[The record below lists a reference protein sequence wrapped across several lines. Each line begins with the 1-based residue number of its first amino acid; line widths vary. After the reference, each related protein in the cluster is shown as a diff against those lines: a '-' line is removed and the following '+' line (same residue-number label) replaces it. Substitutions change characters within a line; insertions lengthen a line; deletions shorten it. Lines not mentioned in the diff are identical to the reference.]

1 MADNSQLHTGEKELL
16 SKSLFFSFSLYVRIF
31 LKLLSGIFVA
41 KLLGPSLFGLKNA
54 FDLAIGYESYSDL
67 GVFSAL
73 NRQVPFYRG
82 EKNFEKARISIG
94 SVFGINLYYA
104 SIAAIF
110 MIAVS
115 QYLGYRGYEPK
126 YVDFAL
132 FLGAMIF
139 TGKLNGFVHTK
150 LKIDQKFYLL
160 SKIQLLYG
168 FTASILSVS
177 LAYFF
182 GFRGLLISLLTA
194 DVVCIGY
201 FLLKERRFPKIIISF
216 GLYWQLLKIGFP
228 LMILFVL
235 IMLLNSAD
243 RTLILAMMSEKELG
257 YFGIAT
263 VAAGV
268 ITTIPN
274 AVHNVTVAPVM
285 EKLGRTNN
293 SLSIKN
299 YFTDPMFIMAYFL
312 PLMIS
317 CIYFAIH
324 LPIEYYLDKYTSS
337 ISAVKIMMIGVYFQA
352 VASPSLSISIAFNKQ
367 VRLILIVIPL
377 VALNFG
383 LNYILIKLGWG
394 INGVAMGTSITFFTY
409 FCVLLY
415 FASVQFGE
423 NLYVYLRNL
432 SMVLIPFWYSLV
444 LILSIDKLFE
454 YEINS
459 LWSDML
465 ITSAKIVIFIVVYCL
480 IIYRNI
486 RKNSIFVKL
495 FASLASITEAM
506 KIKLFGRNPL

>member
-1 MADNSQLHTGEKELL
+1 MTDNSQSNTFEKELL

-31 LKLLSGIFVA
+31 FKLLSGIFVA

-54 FDLAIGYESYSDL
+54 YDLAIGYESYSDI

-73 NRQVPFYRG
+73 NRQAPFYRG
-82 EKNFEKARISIG
+82 EKNFEKARICIG

-104 SIAAIF
+104 SIAAIV

-115 QYLGYRGYEPK
+115 QYLGYRGYEQK

-132 FLGAMIF
+132 FWGAMIF
-139 TGKLNGFVHTK
+139 TGKVNAFLQTK
-150 LKIDQKFYLL
+150 LKIDQRFYVL
-160 SKIQLLYG
+160 SIIQLLYG
-168 FTASILSVS
+168 FTASILSVP
-177 LAYFF
+177 LTYFW

-201 FLLKERRFPKIIISF
+201 FLLKERKFPEVIISF

-235 IMLLNSAD
+235 LMLLNSAD

-263 VAAGV
+263 VATGV

-293 SLSIKN
+293 SLSIKS

-312 PLMIS
+312 PVIIS

-324 LPIEYYLDKYTSS
+324 LPIEYYLYKYTPS
-337 ISAVKIMMIGVYFQA
+337 ISVVKIMMIGVYFEA
-352 VASPSLSISIAFNKQ
+352 VASPSLSISLAFNKQ
-367 VRLILIVIPL
+367 MRLICIVIPM

-394 INGVAMGTSITFFTY
+394 INGVAMGTSITFFAY

-423 NLYVYLRNL
+423 NFYVYLSNL
-432 SMVLIPFWYSLV
+432 SMVLIPFGYSSV
-444 LILSIDKLFE
+444 LIFSIDKCFE
-454 YEINS
+454 YEINN
-459 LWSDML
+459 LWSDIM
-465 ITSAKIVIFIVVYCL
+465 ITSAKIVIFILIYCMM
-480 IIYRNI
+480 IYRTI
-486 RKNSIFVKL
+486 RKNSSFVKL
-495 FASLASITEAM
+495 FASLASIT
-506 KIKLFGRNPL
+506 KTLKLRFFGRSPL